1 MNLTIENIFL
11 ILCII
16 DMTLCVVCWLFYLA
30 EKLIDTNLSRTSKTV
45 VCINSIKDV
54 LGKTAVVLFDL
65 IVIAGLIYVG
75 YICLWVESPF
85 T

>member
-1 MNLTIENIFL
+1 MTLTIENIFL

-16 DMTLCVVCWLFYLA
+16 DMTLCVVYWLFYLA
-30 EKLIDTNLSRTSKTV
+30 EKQINKNSLSTSKA
-45 VCINSIKDV
+45 INVIDKINDV
-54 LGKTAVVLFDL
+54 TGKFAVVLFDVIL
-65 IVIAGLIYVG
+65 IFGLLYIG

>member
-16 DMTLCVVCWLFYLA
+16 DMTLCVVYWLFYLA
-30 EKLIDTNLSRTSKTV
+30 EKQINKNSLSTSKA
-45 VCINSIKDV
+45 INVIDKINDV
-54 LGKTAVVLFDL
+54 TGKFAVVLFDVIL
-65 IVIAGLIYVG
+65 IFGLLYIG
-75 YICLWVESPF
+75 YICLWIASPF